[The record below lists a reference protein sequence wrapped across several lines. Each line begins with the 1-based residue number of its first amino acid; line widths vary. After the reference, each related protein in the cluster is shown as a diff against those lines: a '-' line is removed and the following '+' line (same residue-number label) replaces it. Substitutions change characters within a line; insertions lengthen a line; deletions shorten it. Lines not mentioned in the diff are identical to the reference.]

1 MDQIH
6 PILLNFQHNEQEA
19 YPVIRK
25 AQSYGVAQRGIA
37 LLTILVMVAL
47 ATILAAT
54 IAKRQTNT
62 SENTGYL
69 MRQDQSLL
77 YAKSA
82 EAFFS
87 ELLIQDSDNG
97 SSIDHLQENWAKPM
111 PPFPVEDGSVS
122 GRLMDESGKFNL
134 NNLVKADGSQVDDS
148 ARRWFEKLLQR
159 VGLPAE
165 LSQAVIDW
173 QDVDD
178 ETTEA
183 MGAESN
189 YYQGLDP
196 AYLAPNTKFHSVEE
210 LKLVR
215 GFEGKNYDLI
225 KPYVTALPEQTKVN
239 MNTAPALLLASID
252 PKVDVKSVEQELKT
266 KQANLT
272 YFNNVDD
279 LWKLNAFSGIDEQNK
294 TDAAALLDSKSNYF
308 TAQIEV
314 VLSERKRQFTSAL
327 VRKDKQVFVYS
338 RSLSPF
344 Y

>member
-1 MDQIH
+1 MIAMKDD
-6 PILLNFQHNEQEA
+6 
-19 YPVIRK
+19 
-25 AQSYGVAQRGIA
+25 SSQRGIA

-111 PPFPVEDGSVS
+111 PAFPVEDGFIS
-122 GRLMDESGKFNL
+122 GRLLDESGKFNL
-134 NNLVKADGSQVDDS
+134 NNLLKADGSVDDS

-173 QDVDD
+173 QDADD
-178 ETTEA
+178 ETTGA

-196 AYLAPNTKFHSVEE
+196 SYLASNTRFHQVEE

-225 KPYVTALPEQTKVN
+225 APYVTALPEATKIN
-239 MNTAPALLLASID
+239 MNTAAPLLLASID
-252 PKVDVKSVEQELKT
+252 PKLDVKTLEQELKA
-266 KQANLT
+266 KQAELT
-272 YFNNVDD
+272 YFNSVED
-279 LWKLNAFSGIDEQNK
+279 LWKLNAFSGIEPQNK
-294 TDAAALLDSKSNYF
+294 TDAAAWLDSKSNYF

-314 VLSERKRQFTSAL
+314 VLSERKRQFTSAMM
-327 VRKDKQVFVYS
+327 RKDKQVTVYS
-338 RSLSPF
+338 RSLAPF
-344 Y
+344 NTVVPAP

>member
-1 MDQIH
+1 MKDD
-6 PILLNFQHNEQEA
+6 
-19 YPVIRK
+19 
-25 AQSYGVAQRGIA
+25 SSQRGIA

-62 SENTGYL
+62 AENTGYL

-111 PPFPVEDGSVS
+111 PAFPVEDGFIS
-122 GRLMDESGKFNL
+122 GRLLDESGKFNL
-134 NNLVKADGSQVDDS
+134 NNLLKADGSVDDS

-173 QDVDD
+173 QDADD
-178 ETTEA
+178 ETTGA

-196 AYLAPNTKFHSVEE
+196 SYLASNTRFHQVEE

-225 KPYVTALPEQTKVN
+225 APYVTALPEATKIN
-239 MNTAPALLLASID
+239 MNTAAPLLLASID
-252 PKVDVKSVEQELKT
+252 PKLDVKTLEQELKA
-266 KQANLT
+266 KQAELA
-272 YFNNVDD
+272 YFNSVED
-279 LWKLNAFSGIDEQNK
+279 LWKLNAFSGIEPQNK
-294 TDAAALLDSKSNYF
+294 TDAAAWLDSKSNYF

-314 VLSERKRQFTSAL
+314 VLSERKRQFTSAIM
-327 VRKDKQVFVYS
+327 RKDKQVTVYS
-338 RSLSPF
+338 RSLAPF
-344 Y
+344 NADVPAL

>member
-1 MDQIH
+1 MKI
-6 PILLNFQHNEQEA
+6 
-19 YPVIRK
+19 Y
-25 AQSYGVAQRGIA
+25 SSQRGIA

-97 SSIDHLQENWAKPM
+97 GNIDHLQENWAKPM
-111 PPFPVEDGSVS
+111 PAFPVEDGFIS
-122 GRLMDESGKFNL
+122 GRLLDESGKFNL
-134 NNLVKADGSQVDDS
+134 NNLLKADGSVDDS

-173 QDVDD
+173 QDADD
-178 ETTEA
+178 ETTGA

-196 AYLAPNTKFHSVEE
+196 SYLASNTRFHQVEE

-225 KPYVTALPEQTKVN
+225 APYVTALPEATKIN
-239 MNTAPALLLASID
+239 MNTAAPLL
-252 PKVDVKSVEQELKT
+252 
-266 KQANLT
+266 
-272 YFNNVDD
+272 
-279 LWKLNAFSGIDEQNK
+279 
-294 TDAAALLDSKSNYF
+294 
-308 TAQIEV
+308 
-314 VLSERKRQFTSAL
+314 
-327 VRKDKQVFVYS
+327 
-338 RSLSPF
+338 
-344 Y
+344 

>member
-1 MDQIH
+1 MQAVSNVMKKH
-6 PILLNFQHNEQEA
+6 SSQH
-19 YPVIRK
+19 
-25 AQSYGVAQRGIA
+25 GIA

-62 SENTGYL
+62 AENTGYL
-69 MRQDQSLL
+69 MRQNQSLL

-97 SSIDHLQENWAKPM
+97 ESIDHLQENWAKPM
-111 PPFPVEDGSVS
+111 PPFPVDDGYVS
-122 GRLMDESGKFNL
+122 GRLVDESGKFNL
-134 NNLVKADGSQVDDS
+134 NNLVKADGTKVDE
-148 ARRWFEKLLQR
+148 AAQRWFEKLLQR

-178 ETTEA
+178 ETTGP
-183 MGAESN
+183 MGAESS

-196 AYLAPNTKFHSVEE
+196 AYLTPNTKFHSVEE

-252 PKVDVKSVEQELKT
+252 PKVDVKAVEQELKA

-272 YFNNVDD
+272 YFNNIDD
-279 LWKLNAFSGIDEQNK
+279 LWQLNAFSGIEEQNK
-294 TDAAALLDSKSNYF
+294 FDAADLLDSKSNYF

-314 VLSERKRQFTSAL
+314 VLSERKRQFTSSLA
-327 VRKDKQVFVYS
+327 RKDKQVTVYS

-344 Y
+344 Q

>member
-1 MDQIH
+1 MK
-6 PILLNFQHNEQEA
+6 N
-19 YPVIRK
+19 Y
-25 AQSYGVAQRGIA
+25 SSQRGVA

-62 SENTGYL
+62 AENTGYL

-97 SSIDHLQENWAKPM
+97 GSIDHLQENWAKPM
-111 PPFPVEDGSVS
+111 PSFPVEDGSVS
-122 GRLMDESGKFNL
+122 GKLLDESGKFNL
-134 NNLVKADGSQVDDS
+134 NNLVKADGNQVDDS

-173 QDVDD
+173 QDTND
-178 ETTEA
+178 EVTGA
-183 MGAESN
+183 MGAESS

-196 AYLAPNTKFHSVEE
+196 AYLTPNTKFHSIEE

-252 PKVDVKSVEQELKT
+252 PKVDVKAIEQQLKIKETELT
-266 KQANLT
+266 H
-272 YFNNVDD
+272 FNNVDD
-279 LWKLNAFSGIDEQNK
+279 LWKLSAFSGIDEQSK
-294 TDAAALLDSKSNYF
+294 TDAASLLDSKSNYF

-314 VLSERKRQFTSAL
+314 MLSERKRQFNSL
-327 VRKDKQVFVYS
+327 MMRKDKQVIVYS
-338 RSLSPF
+338 RSLAPF
-344 Y
+344 

>member
-1 MDQIH
+1 MKI
-6 PILLNFQHNEQEA
+6 
-19 YPVIRK
+19 Y
-25 AQSYGVAQRGIA
+25 SSQRGIA

-62 SENTGYL
+62 AENTGYL

-97 SSIDHLQENWAKPM
+97 GNIDHLQENWAKPM
-111 PPFPVEDGSVS
+111 PAFPVEDGFIS
-122 GRLMDESGKFNL
+122 GRLLDESGKFNL
-134 NNLVKADGSQVDDS
+134 NNLLKADGSVDDS

-173 QDVDD
+173 QDADD
-178 ETTEA
+178 ETTGA

-196 AYLAPNTKFHSVEE
+196 SYLASNTRFHQVEE

-225 KPYVTALPEQTKVN
+225 APYVTALPEATKIN
-239 MNTAPALLLASID
+239 INTAAPLLLASID
-252 PKVDVKSVEQELKT
+252 PKIDVKTVEQELKA
-266 KQANLT
+266 KQAELT
-272 YFNNVDD
+272 YFNNVED
-279 LWKLNAFSGIDEQNK
+279 LWKLNAFSGIEPQNK
-294 TDAAALLDSKSNYF
+294 TDAAAWLDNKSNYF

-314 VLSERKRQFTSAL
+314 VLSERKRQFTSAIM
-327 VRKDKQVFVYS
+327 RKDKQVTVYS
-338 RSLSPF
+338 RSLAPF
-344 Y
+344 NAHVPAL

>member
-1 MDQIH
+1 MKI
-6 PILLNFQHNEQEA
+6 
-19 YPVIRK
+19 Y
-25 AQSYGVAQRGIA
+25 SSQRGIA

-62 SENTGYL
+62 AENTGYL

-111 PPFPVEDGSVS
+111 PAFPVEDGFIS
-122 GRLMDESGKFNL
+122 GRLLDESGKFNL
-134 NNLVKADGSQVDDS
+134 NNLLKADGSVDDS

-173 QDVDD
+173 QDADD
-178 ETTEA
+178 ETTGA

-196 AYLAPNTKFHSVEE
+196 SYLASNTRFHQVEE

-225 KPYVTALPEQTKVN
+225 APYVTALPEATKIN
-239 MNTAPALLLASID
+239 MNTAAPLLLASID
-252 PKVDVKSVEQELKT
+252 PKLDVKTLEQELKA
-266 KQANLT
+266 KQAELA
-272 YFNNVDD
+272 YFNSVED
-279 LWKLNAFSGIDEQNK
+279 LWKLNAFSGIEPQNK
-294 TDAAALLDSKSNYF
+294 TDAAAWLDSKSNYF

-314 VLSERKRQFTSAL
+314 VLSERKRQFSSAMM
-327 VRKDKQVFVYS
+327 RKDKQVTIYS
-338 RSLSPF
+338 RSLAPF
-344 Y
+344 K

>member
-1 MDQIH
+1 MKI
-6 PILLNFQHNEQEA
+6 
-19 YPVIRK
+19 Y
-25 AQSYGVAQRGIA
+25 SSQRGIA

-62 SENTGYL
+62 AENTGYL

-111 PPFPVEDGSVS
+111 PAFPVEDGFIS
-122 GRLMDESGKFNL
+122 GRLLDESGKFNL
-134 NNLVKADGSQVDDS
+134 NNLLKADGSVDDS

-173 QDVDD
+173 QDADD
-178 ETTEA
+178 ETTGA

-196 AYLAPNTKFHSVEE
+196 SYLASNTRFHQVEE

-225 KPYVTALPEQTKVN
+225 APYVTALPEATKIN
-239 MNTAPALLLASID
+239 MNTAAPLLLASID
-252 PKVDVKSVEQELKT
+252 PKLDVKTLEQELKA
-266 KQANLT
+266 KQAELT
-272 YFNNVDD
+272 YFNSVED
-279 LWKLNAFSGIDEQNK
+279 LWKLNAFSRIEPQNK
-294 TDAAALLDSKSNYF
+294 TDAAAWLDSKSNYF

-314 VLSERKRQFTSAL
+314 VLSERKRQFSSAMM
-327 VRKDKQVFVYS
+327 RKDKQVTVYS
-338 RSLSPF
+338 RSLAPF
-344 Y
+344 NAHVPAL

>member
-1 MDQIH
+1 MKND
-6 PILLNFQHNEQEA
+6 
-19 YPVIRK
+19 
-25 AQSYGVAQRGIA
+25 SSQRGIA

-62 SENTGYL
+62 AENTGYL

-97 SSIDHLQENWAKPM
+97 GNIDHLQENWAKPM
-111 PPFPVEDGSVS
+111 PAFPVEDGFVS
-122 GRLMDESGKFNL
+122 GRLLDESGKFNL
-134 NNLVKADGSQVDDS
+134 NNLLKADGSVDDS

-173 QDVDD
+173 QDADD
-178 ETTEA
+178 ETTGA

-196 AYLAPNTKFHSVEE
+196 SYLASNTKFHQVEE

-225 KPYVTALPEQTKVN
+225 APYVTALPEATKIN
-239 MNTAPALLLASID
+239 INTAAPLLLASID
-252 PKVDVKSVEQELKT
+252 PKIDVKTVEQELKA
-266 KQANLT
+266 KQAELT
-272 YFNNVDD
+272 YFNSVED
-279 LWKLNAFSGIDEQNK
+279 LWKLNAFSGIEPQNK
-294 TDAAALLDSKSNYF
+294 TDAAAWLDSKSNYF

-314 VLSERKRQFTSAL
+314 VLSERKRQFTSAIM
-327 VRKDKQVFVYS
+327 RKDKQVTVYS
-338 RSLSPF
+338 RSLAPF
-344 Y
+344 NAHVPAL

>member
-1 MDQIH
+1 MKND
-6 PILLNFQHNEQEA
+6 
-19 YPVIRK
+19 
-25 AQSYGVAQRGIA
+25 SSQRGIA

-111 PPFPVEDGSVS
+111 PAFPVEDGFIS
-122 GRLMDESGKFNL
+122 GRLLDESGKFNL
-134 NNLVKADGSQVDDS
+134 NNLLKADGSVDDS

-173 QDVDD
+173 QDAND
-178 ETTEA
+178 ETTGA

-196 AYLAPNTKFHSVEE
+196 SYLASNTRFHQVEE

-225 KPYVTALPEQTKVN
+225 APYVTALPEATKIN
-239 MNTAPALLLASID
+239 MNTAAPLLLASID
-252 PKVDVKSVEQELKT
+252 PKLDVKTLEQELKA
-266 KQANLT
+266 KQAELT
-272 YFNNVDD
+272 YFNSVED
-279 LWKLNAFSGIDEQNK
+279 LWKLNAFSGIEPQNK
-294 TDAAALLDSKSNYF
+294 TDAAAWLDSKSNYF

-314 VLSERKRQFTSAL
+314 VLSERKRQFSSAMM
-327 VRKDKQVFVYS
+327 RKDKQVTVYS
-338 RSLSPF
+338 RSLAPF
-344 Y
+344 NTVVPAP

>member
-1 MDQIH
+1 MIAMKDD
-6 PILLNFQHNEQEA
+6 
-19 YPVIRK
+19 
-25 AQSYGVAQRGIA
+25 SSQRGIA

-111 PPFPVEDGSVS
+111 PAFPVEDGFIS
-122 GRLMDESGKFNL
+122 GRLLDESGKFNL
-134 NNLVKADGSQVDDS
+134 NNLLKADGSVDDS

-173 QDVDD
+173 QDAND
-178 ETTEA
+178 ETTGA

-196 AYLAPNTKFHSVEE
+196 SYLASNTRFHQVEE

-225 KPYVTALPEQTKVN
+225 APYVTALPEATKIN
-239 MNTAPALLLASID
+239 MNTAAPLLLASID
-252 PKVDVKSVEQELKT
+252 PKLDVKTLEQELKA
-266 KQANLT
+266 KQAELT
-272 YFNNVDD
+272 YFNSVED
-279 LWKLNAFSGIDEQNK
+279 LWKLNAFSGIEPQNK
-294 TDAAALLDSKSNYF
+294 TDAAAWLDSKSNYF

-314 VLSERKRQFTSAL
+314 VLSERKRQFTSAMM
-327 VRKDKQVFVYS
+327 RKDKQVTVYS
-338 RSLSPF
+338 RSLAPF
-344 Y
+344 NTVVPAP

>member
-1 MDQIH
+1 MK
-6 PILLNFQHNEQEA
+6 N
-19 YPVIRK
+19 Y
-25 AQSYGVAQRGIA
+25 SSQRGVA

-62 SENTGYL
+62 AENTGYL

-122 GRLMDESGKFNL
+122 GKLLDESGKFNL
-134 NNLVKADGSQVDDS
+134 NNLVKADGNQVDDS

-173 QDVDD
+173 QDTND
-178 ETTEA
+178 EVTGA
-183 MGAESN
+183 MGAESS

-196 AYLAPNTKFHSVEE
+196 AYLTPNTKFHSIDE

-252 PKVDVKSVEQELKT
+252 PKVDVKALEQQLKVKETELT
-266 KQANLT
+266 H
-272 YFNNVDD
+272 FNNVND
-279 LWKLNAFSGIDEQNK
+279 LWKLSAFSGIDEQSK
-294 TDAAALLDSKSNYF
+294 TDAASLLDSKSNYF

-314 VLSERKRQFTSAL
+314 LLSERKRQFTSL
-327 VRKDKQVFVYS
+327 MMRKDKQVIVYS
-338 RSLSPF
+338 RSLAPF
-344 Y
+344 

>member
-1 MDQIH
+1 MIAMKND
-6 PILLNFQHNEQEA
+6 
-19 YPVIRK
+19 
-25 AQSYGVAQRGIA
+25 SSQRGIA

-111 PPFPVEDGSVS
+111 PAFPVEDGFIS
-122 GRLMDESGKFNL
+122 GRLLDESGKFNL
-134 NNLVKADGSQVDDS
+134 NNLLKADGSVDDS

-173 QDVDD
+173 QDADD
-178 ETTEA
+178 ETTGA

-196 AYLAPNTKFHSVEE
+196 SYLASNTKFHQVEE

-225 KPYVTALPEQTKVN
+225 APYVTALPEATKIN
-239 MNTAPALLLASID
+239 MNTAAPLLLASID
-252 PKVDVKSVEQELKT
+252 PKLDVKTLEQELKA
-266 KQANLT
+266 KQAELT
-272 YFNNVDD
+272 YFNSVED
-279 LWKLNAFSGIDEQNK
+279 LWKLNAFSGIEPQNK
-294 TDAAALLDSKSNYF
+294 TDAAAWLDSKSNYF

-314 VLSERKRQFTSAL
+314 VLSERKRQFSSAMM
-327 VRKDKQVFVYS
+327 RKDKQVTVYS
-338 RSLSPF
+338 RSLAPF
-344 Y
+344 NADVPAL

>member
-1 MDQIH
+1 MKND
-6 PILLNFQHNEQEA
+6 
-19 YPVIRK
+19 
-25 AQSYGVAQRGIA
+25 SSQRGIA

-62 SENTGYL
+62 AENTGYL

-97 SSIDHLQENWAKPM
+97 GNIDHLQENWAKPM
-111 PPFPVEDGSVS
+111 PAFPVEDGFIS
-122 GRLMDESGKFNL
+122 GRLLDESGKFNL
-134 NNLVKADGSQVDDS
+134 NNLLKADGSVDDS

-173 QDVDD
+173 QDADD
-178 ETTEA
+178 ETTGA

-196 AYLAPNTKFHSVEE
+196 SYLASNTRFHQVEE

-225 KPYVTALPEQTKVN
+225 APYVTALPEATKIN
-239 MNTAPALLLASID
+239 MNTAAPLLLASID
-252 PKVDVKSVEQELKT
+252 PKIDVKTVEQELKA
-266 KQANLT
+266 KQAELT
-272 YFNNVDD
+272 YFNSVED
-279 LWKLNAFSGIDEQNK
+279 LWKLNAFSGIEPQNK
-294 TDAAALLDSKSNYF
+294 TDAAAWLDSKSNYF

-314 VLSERKRQFTSAL
+314 VLSERKRQFSSAMM
-327 VRKDKQVFVYS
+327 RKDKQVTVYS
-338 RSLSPF
+338 RSLAPF
-344 Y
+344 NTVVPAP

>member
-1 MDQIH
+1 MIAMKND
-6 PILLNFQHNEQEA
+6 
-19 YPVIRK
+19 
-25 AQSYGVAQRGIA
+25 SSQRGIA

-62 SENTGYL
+62 AENTGYL

-97 SSIDHLQENWAKPM
+97 GNIDHLQENWAKPM
-111 PPFPVEDGSVS
+111 PAFPVEDGFVS
-122 GRLMDESGKFNL
+122 GRLLDESGKFNL
-134 NNLVKADGSQVDDS
+134 NNLLKADGSVDDS

-173 QDVDD
+173 QDADD
-178 ETTEA
+178 ETTGA

-196 AYLAPNTKFHSVEE
+196 SYLASNTRFHQVEE

-225 KPYVTALPEQTKVN
+225 APYVTALPEATKIN
-239 MNTAPALLLASID
+239 MNTAAPLLLASID
-252 PKVDVKSVEQELKT
+252 PKLDVKTLEQELKA
-266 KQANLT
+266 KQAELA
-272 YFNNVDD
+272 YFNSVED
-279 LWKLNAFSGIDEQNK
+279 LWKLNAFSGIEPQNK
-294 TDAAALLDSKSNYF
+294 TDAAAWLDSKSNYF

-314 VLSERKRQFTSAL
+314 VLSERKRQFSSAMM
-327 VRKDKQVFVYS
+327 RKDKQVTVYS
-338 RSLSPF
+338 RSLAPLK
-344 Y
+344 

>member
-1 MDQIH
+1 MIAMKND
-6 PILLNFQHNEQEA
+6 
-19 YPVIRK
+19 
-25 AQSYGVAQRGIA
+25 SSQRGIA

-111 PPFPVEDGSVS
+111 PAFPVEDGFIS
-122 GRLMDESGKFNL
+122 GRLLDESGKFNL
-134 NNLVKADGSQVDDS
+134 NNLLKADGSVDDS

-173 QDVDD
+173 QDADD
-178 ETTEA
+178 ETTGA

-196 AYLAPNTKFHSVEE
+196 SYLASNTRFHQVEE

-225 KPYVTALPEQTKVN
+225 APYVTALPEATKIN
-239 MNTAPALLLASID
+239 INTAAPLLLASID
-252 PKVDVKSVEQELKT
+252 PKIDVKTVEQELKV
-266 KQANLT
+266 KQAELT
-272 YFNNVDD
+272 YFNSVED
-279 LWKLNAFSGIDEQNK
+279 LWKLNAFSGIEPQNK
-294 TDAAALLDSKSNYF
+294 TDAAAWLDSKSNYF

-314 VLSERKRQFTSAL
+314 VLSERKRQFSSAMM
-327 VRKDKQVFVYS
+327 RKDKQVTVYS
-338 RSLSPF
+338 RSLAPF
-344 Y
+344 NTVVPAP

>member
-1 MDQIH
+1 MKDD
-6 PILLNFQHNEQEA
+6 
-19 YPVIRK
+19 
-25 AQSYGVAQRGIA
+25 SSQRGIA

-62 SENTGYL
+62 AENTGYL

-111 PPFPVEDGSVS
+111 PAFPVEDGFIS
-122 GRLMDESGKFNL
+122 GRLLDESGKFNL
-134 NNLVKADGSQVDDS
+134 NNLLKADGSVDDS

-173 QDVDD
+173 QDADD
-178 ETTEA
+178 ETTGA

-196 AYLAPNTKFHSVEE
+196 SYLASNTRFHQVEE

-225 KPYVTALPEQTKVN
+225 APYVTALPEATKIN
-239 MNTAPALLLASID
+239 MNTAAPLLLASID
-252 PKVDVKSVEQELKT
+252 PKLDVKTLEQELKA
-266 KQANLT
+266 KQAELA
-272 YFNNVDD
+272 YFNSVED
-279 LWKLNAFSGIDEQNK
+279 LWKLNAFSGIEPQNK
-294 TDAAALLDSKSNYF
+294 TDAAAWLDSKSNYF

-314 VLSERKRQFTSAL
+314 VLSERKRQFTSAMM
-327 VRKDKQVFVYS
+327 RKDKQVTVYS
-338 RSLSPF
+338 RSLAPF
-344 Y
+344 NTVVPAP

>member
-1 MDQIH
+1 MIAMKND
-6 PILLNFQHNEQEA
+6 
-19 YPVIRK
+19 
-25 AQSYGVAQRGIA
+25 SSQRGIA

-62 SENTGYL
+62 AENTGYL

-97 SSIDHLQENWAKPM
+97 GNIDHLQENWAKPM
-111 PPFPVEDGSVS
+111 PAFPVEDGFIS
-122 GRLMDESGKFNL
+122 GRLLDESGKFNL
-134 NNLVKADGSQVDDS
+134 NNLLKADGSVDDS

-173 QDVDD
+173 QDADD
-178 ETTEA
+178 ETTGA

-196 AYLAPNTKFHSVEE
+196 SYLASNTRFHQVEE

-225 KPYVTALPEQTKVN
+225 APYVTALPEATKIN
-239 MNTAPALLLASID
+239 MNTAAPLLLASID
-252 PKVDVKSVEQELKT
+252 PKLDLKTLEQELKA
-266 KQANLT
+266 KQAELA
-272 YFNNVDD
+272 YFNSVED
-279 LWKLNAFSGIDEQNK
+279 LWKLNAFSGIEPQNK
-294 TDAAALLDSKSNYF
+294 TDAAAWLDSKSNYF

-314 VLSERKRQFTSAL
+314 VLSERKRQFSSAMM
-327 VRKDKQVFVYS
+327 RKDKQVTVYS
-338 RSLSPF
+338 RSLAPF
-344 Y
+344 NTVVPAP

>member
-1 MDQIH
+1 MKND
-6 PILLNFQHNEQEA
+6 
-19 YPVIRK
+19 
-25 AQSYGVAQRGIA
+25 SSQRGIA

-111 PPFPVEDGSVS
+111 PAFPVEDGFIS
-122 GRLMDESGKFNL
+122 GRLLDESGKFNL
-134 NNLVKADGSQVDDS
+134 NNLLKADGSVDDS

-173 QDVDD
+173 QDADD
-178 ETTEA
+178 ETTGA

-196 AYLAPNTKFHSVEE
+196 SYLASNTRFHQVEE

-225 KPYVTALPEQTKVN
+225 APYVTALPEATKIN
-239 MNTAPALLLASID
+239 MNTAAPLLLASID
-252 PKVDVKSVEQELKT
+252 PKLDVKTLEQELKA
-266 KQANLT
+266 KQAELT
-272 YFNNVDD
+272 YFNSVED
-279 LWKLNAFSGIDEQNK
+279 LWKLNAFSGIEPQNK
-294 TDAAALLDSKSNYF
+294 TDAAAWLDSKSNYF

-314 VLSERKRQFTSAL
+314 VLSERKRQFSSAMM
-327 VRKDKQVFVYS
+327 RKDKQVTVYS
-338 RSLSPF
+338 RSLAPF
-344 Y
+344 NTVVPAP

>member
-1 MDQIH
+1 MKI
-6 PILLNFQHNEQEA
+6 
-19 YPVIRK
+19 Y
-25 AQSYGVAQRGIA
+25 SSQRGIA

-97 SSIDHLQENWAKPM
+97 GNIDHLQENWAKPM
-111 PPFPVEDGSVS
+111 PAFPVEDGFIS
-122 GRLMDESGKFNL
+122 GRLLDESGKFNL
-134 NNLVKADGSQVDDS
+134 NNLLKADGSVDDS

-173 QDVDD
+173 QDADD
-178 ETTEA
+178 ETTGA

-196 AYLAPNTKFHSVEE
+196 SYLASNTRFHQVEE

-225 KPYVTALPEQTKVN
+225 APYVTALPEATKIN
-239 MNTAPALLLASID
+239 MNTAAPLLLASID
-252 PKVDVKSVEQELKT
+252 PKIDVKTVEQELKA
-266 KQANLT
+266 KQAELT
-272 YFNNVDD
+272 YFNSVED
-279 LWKLNAFSGIDEQNK
+279 LWKLNAFSGIEPQNK
-294 TDAAALLDSKSNYF
+294 TDAAAWLDSKSNYF

-314 VLSERKRQFTSAL
+314 VLSERKRQFSSAMM
-327 VRKDKQVFVYS
+327 RKDKQVTVYS
-338 RSLSPF
+338 RSLAPF
-344 Y
+344 NTVVPAP

>member
-1 MDQIH
+1 MKI
-6 PILLNFQHNEQEA
+6 
-19 YPVIRK
+19 Y
-25 AQSYGVAQRGIA
+25 SSQRGIA

-111 PPFPVEDGSVS
+111 PAFPVEDGFIS
-122 GRLMDESGKFNL
+122 GRLLDESGKFNL
-134 NNLVKADGSQVDDS
+134 NNLLKADGSVDDS

-173 QDVDD
+173 QDADD
-178 ETTEA
+178 ETTGA

-196 AYLAPNTKFHSVEE
+196 SYLASNTKFHQVEE

-225 KPYVTALPEQTKVN
+225 APYVTALPEATKIN
-239 MNTAPALLLASID
+239 INTAAPLLLASID
-252 PKVDVKSVEQELKT
+252 PKIDVKTVEQELKA
-266 KQANLT
+266 KQAELT
-272 YFNNVDD
+272 YFNSVED
-279 LWKLNAFSGIDEQNK
+279 LWKLNAFSGIEPQNK
-294 TDAAALLDSKSNYF
+294 TDAAAWLDNKSNYF

-314 VLSERKRQFTSAL
+314 VLSERKRQFSSAMM
-327 VRKDKQVFVYS
+327 RKDKQVTVYS
-338 RSLSPF
+338 RSLAPF
-344 Y
+344 NTVVPAP

>member
-1 MDQIH
+1 MKND
-6 PILLNFQHNEQEA
+6 
-19 YPVIRK
+19 
-25 AQSYGVAQRGIA
+25 SSQRGIA

-62 SENTGYL
+62 AENTGYL

-111 PPFPVEDGSVS
+111 PAFPVEDGFIS
-122 GRLMDESGKFNL
+122 GRLLDESGKFNL
-134 NNLVKADGSQVDDS
+134 NNLLKADGSVDDS

-173 QDVDD
+173 QDAND
-178 ETTEA
+178 ETTGA

-196 AYLAPNTKFHSVEE
+196 SYLASNTRFHQVEE

-225 KPYVTALPEQTKVN
+225 APYVTALPEATKIN
-239 MNTAPALLLASID
+239 MNTAAPLLLASID
-252 PKVDVKSVEQELKT
+252 PKLDVKTLEQELKA
-266 KQANLT
+266 KQAELT
-272 YFNNVDD
+272 YFNSVED
-279 LWKLNAFSGIDEQNK
+279 LWKLNAFSGIEPQNK
-294 TDAAALLDSKSNYF
+294 TDAAAWLDSKSNYF

-314 VLSERKRQFTSAL
+314 MLSERKRQFSSDL
-327 VRKDKQVFVYS
+327 VRQDKQVYVAY
-338 RSLSPF
+338 RSMAPF
-344 Y
+344 

>member
-1 MDQIH
+1 MKI
-6 PILLNFQHNEQEA
+6 
-19 YPVIRK
+19 Y
-25 AQSYGVAQRGIA
+25 SSQRGIA

-62 SENTGYL
+62 AENTGYL

-111 PPFPVEDGSVS
+111 PAFPVEDGFIS
-122 GRLMDESGKFNL
+122 GRLLDESGKFNL
-134 NNLVKADGSQVDDS
+134 NNLLKADGSVDDS

-173 QDVDD
+173 QDADD
-178 ETTEA
+178 ETTGA

-196 AYLAPNTKFHSVEE
+196 SYLASNTRFHQVEE

-225 KPYVTALPEQTKVN
+225 APYVTALPEATKIN
-239 MNTAPALLLASID
+239 MNTAAPLLLASID
-252 PKVDVKSVEQELKT
+252 PKLDVKTLEQELKA
-266 KQANLT
+266 KQAELT
-272 YFNNVDD
+272 YFNSVEA
-279 LWKLNAFSGIDEQNK
+279 LWKLNAFSGIEPQNK
-294 TDAAALLDSKSNYF
+294 TDAAAWLDSKSNYF

-314 VLSERKRQFTSAL
+314 VLSERKRQFSSAMM
-327 VRKDKQVFVYS
+327 RKDKQVTVYS
-338 RSLSPF
+338 RSLAPF
-344 Y
+344 NTVVPAP

>member
-1 MDQIH
+1 MK
-6 PILLNFQHNEQEA
+6 N
-19 YPVIRK
+19 Y
-25 AQSYGVAQRGIA
+25 SSQRGVA

-62 SENTGYL
+62 AENTGYL

-111 PPFPVEDGSVS
+111 PSFPVEDGSVS
-122 GRLMDESGKFNL
+122 GKLLDESGKFNL
-134 NNLVKADGSQVDDS
+134 NNLVKADGNQVDDS

-173 QDVDD
+173 QDTND
-178 ETTEA
+178 EVTGA
-183 MGAESN
+183 MGAESS

-196 AYLAPNTKFHSVEE
+196 AYLTPNTKFHSIEE

-252 PKVDVKSVEQELKT
+252 PKVDVKAIEQQLKIKETELT
-266 KQANLT
+266 H
-272 YFNNVDD
+272 FNNVDD
-279 LWKLNAFSGIDEQNK
+279 LWKLSAFSGIDEQSK
-294 TDAAALLDSKSNYF
+294 TDAASLLDSKSNYF

-314 VLSERKRQFTSAL
+314 MLSERKRQFTSL
-327 VRKDKQVFVYS
+327 IMRKDKQVIVYS
-338 RSLSPF
+338 RSLAPF
-344 Y
+344 

>member
-1 MDQIH
+1 MIAMKND
-6 PILLNFQHNEQEA
+6 
-19 YPVIRK
+19 
-25 AQSYGVAQRGIA
+25 SSQRGIA

-97 SSIDHLQENWAKPM
+97 GNIDHLQENWAKPM
-111 PPFPVEDGSVS
+111 PAFPVEDGFIS
-122 GRLMDESGKFNL
+122 GRLLDESGKFNL
-134 NNLVKADGSQVDDS
+134 NNLLKADGSVDDS

-173 QDVDD
+173 QDADD
-178 ETTEA
+178 ETTGA

-196 AYLAPNTKFHSVEE
+196 SYLASNTRFHQVEE

-225 KPYVTALPEQTKVN
+225 APYVTALPEATKIN
-239 MNTAPALLLASID
+239 MNTAAPLLLASID
-252 PKVDVKSVEQELKT
+252 PKLDVKTLEQELKA
-266 KQANLT
+266 KQAEFT
-272 YFNNVDD
+272 YFNSVED
-279 LWKLNAFSGIDEQNK
+279 LWKLNAFSGIEPQNK
-294 TDAAALLDSKSNYF
+294 TDAAAWLDSKSNYF

-314 VLSERKRQFTSAL
+314 VLSERKRQFSSAMM
-327 VRKDKQVFVYS
+327 RKDKQVTVYS
-338 RSLSPF
+338 RSLAPF
-344 Y
+344 NTVVPAP

>member
-1 MDQIH
+1 MMIKNQS
-6 PILLNFQHNEQEA
+6 QH
-19 YPVIRK
+19 
-25 AQSYGVAQRGIA
+25 GVA

-54 IAKRQTNT
+54 IAKRQSNT
-62 SENTGYL
+62 AENTGYL

-111 PPFPVEDGSVS
+111 PPFSVEDGAVS
-122 GRLMDESGKFNL
+122 GRLLDESGKFNL
-134 NNLVKADGSQVDDS
+134 NNLVKSDGKVDE
-148 ARRWFEKLLQR
+148 AAKRWFEKLLQR
-159 VGLPAE
+159 IGLPAE

-173 QDVDD
+173 QDSDD
-178 ETTEA
+178 ETTGA

-189 YYQGLDP
+189 YYQGLNP
-196 AYLAPNTKFHSVEE
+196 PYLASNTMFHSVDE
-210 LKLVR
+210 LKLVK

-239 MNTAPALLLASID
+239 MNTASALLLASID
-252 PKVDVKSVEQELKT
+252 PRVDVNALDQELKA
-266 KQANLT
+266 KLSNLT

-279 LWKLNAFSGIDEQNK
+279 LWKLNAFSGVEDQTKN
-294 TDAAALLDSKSNYF
+294 DVAGLLDSKSNYF
-308 TAQIEV
+308 AAQIEV
-314 VLSERKRQFTSAL
+314 VLSERKRQFTSSM
-327 VRKDKQVFVYS
+327 VRKDRQVTVYS
-338 RSLSPF
+338 RSLAPF
-344 Y
+344 N

>member
-1 MDQIH
+1 MKIKSSQ
-6 PILLNFQHNEQEA
+6 A
-19 YPVIRK
+19 
-25 AQSYGVAQRGIA
+25 GVA

-62 SENTGYL
+62 AENTGYL
-69 MRQDQSLL
+69 MRQNQSLL

-87 ELLIQDSDNG
+87 ELLNQDSDNG
-97 SSIDHLQENWAKPM
+97 NSVDHLQENWAKPM

-122 GRLMDESGKFNL
+122 GRLIDESGKFNL
-134 NNLVKADGSQVDDS
+134 NNLVKVDGNQVDES

-173 QDVDD
+173 QDSND
-178 ETTEA
+178 ETMGA

-196 AYLAPNTKFHSVEE
+196 AYLTPNTKFHSVEE

-215 GFEGKNYDLI
+215 GFEGKNFDLI
-225 KPYVTALPEQTKVN
+225 RPYVTALPEQTKVN

-252 PKVDVKSVEQELKT
+252 PKVDVKAVEQELKT
-266 KQANLT
+266 KQTNLT
-272 YFNNVDD
+272 YFNNIDD
-279 LWKLNAFSGIDEQNK
+279 LWKLNAFSGIEEQSKN
-294 TDAAALLDSKSNYF
+294 DAATFLDSKSNF
-308 TAQIEV
+308 FVAQIEV
-314 VLSERKRQFTSAL
+314 VLSDRKRQFTSL
-327 VRKDKQVFVYS
+327 MMRKDKQVTVYS
-338 RSLSPF
+338 RSLAPF
-344 Y
+344 KE